1 MLDYELSRF
10 LLSLVLILFFSLSVG
25 HVFSVLG
32 LPRLIGEICAGLI
45 LGPSL
50 LGFFAPDLYAWIFSG
65 FPEQQK
71 LLSVFYWLGLIF
83 LMFTAGFKITTSFL
97 RQDFKLVGMLISG
110 GIVLPFIFGLL
121 ATGWFQNTL
130 SANSV
135 AFTLVIACASAVTSI
150 PVITRIFLDLNMLS
164 GRFARIILSAAAIQ
178 DVFLW
183 VILSVALT
191 IQVGQGGQPTD
202 FYDIGLVVV
211 ATFFFAV
218 VAMFMLPAILPVAG
232 RLALKG
238 SPDASL
244 IGYTL
249 LVCLI
254 LVSLASVLQVNIIFG
269 ALLAGVVIGRLPGA
283 RLETVKQNITNMALW
298 FFVPIYFA
306 MVGLQM
312 NLPGNFEPILI
323 FGFLLASS
331 LVKIASVTF
340 AARFGDVPWRRAI
353 DFGVTMNARGGPGIV
368 LASMAYGAHIID
380 QALFVALVLASI
392 FTSLAAGIWLRLRR
406 DSLAG

>member
-121 ATGWFQNTL
+121 ATGLFQNTL

-211 ATFFFAV
+211 GTFFFAV

-312 NLPGNFEPILI
+312 NLPGNF
-323 FGFLLASS
+323 
-331 LVKIASVTF
+331 
-340 AARFGDVPWRRAI
+340 
-353 DFGVTMNARGGPGIV
+353 
-368 LASMAYGAHIID
+368 
-380 QALFVALVLASI
+380 
-392 FTSLAAGIWLRLRR
+392 
-406 DSLAG
+406 

>member
-1 MLDYELSRF
+1 
-10 LLSLVLILFFSLSVG
+10 
-25 HVFSVLG
+25 
-32 LPRLIGEICAGLI
+32 
-45 LGPSL
+45 
-50 LGFFAPDLYAWIFSG
+50 
-65 FPEQQK
+65 
-71 LLSVFYWLGLIF
+71 
-83 LMFTAGFKITTSFL
+83 
-97 RQDFKLVGMLISG
+97 
-110 GIVLPFIFGLL
+110 
-121 ATGWFQNTL
+121 
-130 SANSV
+130 
-135 AFTLVIACASAVTSI
+135 
-150 PVITRIFLDLNMLS
+150 
-164 GRFARIILSAAAIQ
+164 
-178 DVFLW
+178 
-183 VILSVALT
+183 
-191 IQVGQGGQPTD
+191 
-202 FYDIGLVVV
+202 
-211 ATFFFAV
+211 
-218 VAMFMLPAILPVAG
+218 MFMLPAILPVAG